1 MYVADDTAFNEAF
14 ATADGPVGRGTL
26 AGAARRRRASGRNM
40 LTDIRRREQFLRR
53 DGGRPRTT
61 GGSLCLRRGR
71 RSGETDLDKQR
82 ILTQLREQYRE
93 LKQGWGGYTGYD
105 RWFEQDLNNA
115 KLAGVSTYHRQVPA
129 FLTLFE
135 REGRD
140 FAAFYRAAEAIGQL
154 PPPERE
160 ARLRMLSA
168 PFRLAGKPVPLVSS
182 D

>member
-1 MYVADDTAFNEAF
+1 MRLARGKCRTRVF
-14 ATADGPVGRGTL
+14 AA
-26 AGAARRRRASGRNM
+26 
-40 LTDIRRREQFLRR
+40 LRR
-53 DGGRPRTT
+53 DYAE
-61 GGSLCLRRGR
+61 LRA
-71 RSGETDLDKQR
+71 S
-82 ILTQLREQYRE
+82 
-93 LKQGWGGYTGYD
+93 WGGYAGYD
-105 RWFEQDLNNA
+105 NFFAADLNNA

-168 PFRLAGKPVPLVSS
+168 PFRLAGKPVPLFSS